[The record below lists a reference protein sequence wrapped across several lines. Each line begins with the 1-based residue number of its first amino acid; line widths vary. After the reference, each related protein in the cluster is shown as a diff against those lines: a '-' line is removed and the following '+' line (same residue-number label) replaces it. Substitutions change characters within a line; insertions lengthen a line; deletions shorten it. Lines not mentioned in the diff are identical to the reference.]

1 RVAPVFLSRAVREDW
16 AGLASSYALLPGGES
31 ARLSGKD
38 TVLMQA
44 MRGGYPEVQHL
55 SDKAVRRWHHDYVQA
70 LMARDL
76 QELAHIRRKDSMAK
90 LLEVLAAW
98 SCKLMDVSAIGAQL
112 ALARPTLESY
122 INALEALFLVERVRP
137 WAKTDYDRVSRQD
150 KLVMTDTGLVA
161 SLLRW
166 QFDKVRLDPD
176 QSGKLVEAFVFAQLA
191 AQLDAQDET
200 HSLTHYCDREQREI
214 DFLIETPDGTTL
226 GLEVKAGSAV
236 GADSFKHLV
245 WFRERMLKNNTP
257 FVGMVLYTGE
267 QVLRFGEHL
276 WAVPMHALWAGDP
289 RWRKLARLRMC
300 HPGIA

>member
-1 RVAPVFLSRAVREDW
+1 VREDW